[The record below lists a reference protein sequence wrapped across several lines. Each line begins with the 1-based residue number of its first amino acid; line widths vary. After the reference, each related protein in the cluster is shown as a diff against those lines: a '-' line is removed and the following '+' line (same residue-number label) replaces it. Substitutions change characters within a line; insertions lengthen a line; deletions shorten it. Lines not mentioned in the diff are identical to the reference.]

1 MNRVMYYCP
10 NILGDQSVDLT
21 PPPQGGRGVL
31 PEEESAH
38 AVQVLRAK
46 VGDAVDVTDGRGH
59 LLHCV
64 VTNPHRKHCEV
75 QIQSIETPAPLH
87 AGYVHIV
94 LAPTKNI
101 ERTEW
106 FLEKATEIGVDE
118 ITLVLCD
125 HSERKVVN
133 IERLQKIVVAAA
145 KQSLRT
151 TYPVLNDLTPFKEV
165 VRSKNLTPSLEGRA
179 GERLFIAHCEEGY
192 AATENKRALRD
203 WLEHGDRVMVLIGPE
218 GDFSPAEIQSALA
231 AGFLPVSLGNGRLR
245 TETSGVVACH
255 TAVLVNE

>member
-1 MNRVMYYCP
+1 MYYCP
-10 NILGDQSVDLT
+10 NIDIKES
-21 PPPQGGRGVL
+21 RAIL

-75 QIQSIETPAPLH
+75 AIQSVETPAPLH

-101 ERTEW
+101 DRTEW

-133 IERLQKIVVAAA
+133 IERLQKIVIAAA

-151 TYPVLNDLTPFKEV
+151 TYPILNDLTPFKEII
-165 VRSKNLTPSLEGRA
+165 RSKKE

-192 AATENKRALRD
+192 AATESKRALRD
-203 WLEHGDRVMVLIGPE
+203 WLEHGDRVTVLIGPE

-245 TETSGVVACH
+245 TETAGVVACH
-255 TAVLVNE
+255 TAVLINE